1 MSAPE
6 RLRRVLTLPDLILFH
21 IVAIVGLRWYLTAA
35 RIGPSSVVLWA
46 LAVLLFFVPQ
56 GIAVAGLSRRRP
68 EQGGIYVWTRDAF
81 GPFHG
86 FLCGWAYW
94 VNNLTYYPTLV
105 LFVIGNAGFLV
116 GLGSITGAENSLP
129 HALVSS
135 AVLWLAV
142 ALNLVGVGTGRW
154 LHTAGALATWLVTA
168 ILVALAWA
176 AWGSPAA
183 ASSGAGEPMA
193 DPGRVASLALL
204 STLCFA
210 LAGLE
215 LAPSMAGEMRDPART
230 IPRSI
235 YWAAPAI
242 ALTYIIGT
250 LAVLAA
256 FPAGGV
262 DVVGGIVESV
272 GVLGERAGLSL
283 TRPVALL
290 VVLTGL
296 GGLGAWLAGS
306 ARIPFAI
313 GLDRYLPEF
322 LGRLHPRWG
331 TPHWA
336 LILQGALAT
345 GFILASTVG
354 ATLEEAYLVL
364 VDATIIVYFVPY
376 LYLFAALLAHERRA
390 PSGSAWKTL
399 YAGACGFLA
408 TGTAVA
414 FAFVPPAGVSS
425 PVAYVVKVT
434 AQALALLAAGAVL
447 YAVQRRRVAAQPPR

>member
-1 MSAPE
+1 MSSPP
-6 RLRRVLTLPDLILFH
+6 RLRTVLTLRDLVLFH

-35 RIGPSSVVLWA
+35 RIGPASIALWG
-46 LAVLLFFVPQ
+46 LAVLAFFLPQ
-56 GIAVAGLSRRRP
+56 GIAVTALARRSP
-68 EQGGIYVWTRDAF
+68 EEGGVYVWTRDAF

-86 FLCGWAYW
+86 FLCGWSYW
-94 VNNLTYYPTLV
+94 VNNLTYFPTLV
-105 LFVIGNAGFLV
+105 LFVMGNAGFLF
-116 GLGSITGAENSLP
+116 GLGSVTGAESSWP
-129 HALVSS
+129 HVGVSCGILWA
-135 AVLWLAV
+135 AVL
-142 ALNLVGVGTGRW
+142 LNVVGAGTGRW
-154 LHTAGALATWLVTA
+154 LHNVGALATWIVTA
-168 ILVALAWA
+168 ILVVLAAVVWTR
-176 AWGSPAA
+176 PDA
-183 ASSGAGEPMA
+183 ASTLAAGAG
-193 DPGRVASLALL
+193 DRSGIGSLAFF

-215 LAPSMAGEMRDPART
+215 LAPSMAGEVRDPART

-235 YWAAPAI
+235 FWAAPAI
-242 ALTYIIGT
+242 ALTYILGT

-256 FPAGGV
+256 FPGGGV

-272 GVLGERAGLSL
+272 GRLGERVGLSL
-283 TRPVALL
+283 TRFVALL
-290 VVLTGL
+290 VVVTGL

-313 GLDRYLPEF
+313 GIDRYLPAF

-345 GFILASTVG
+345 GFILASAAG

-376 LYLFAALLAHERRA
+376 LYLFAALLAHERRPLA
-390 PSGSAWKTL
+390 GPPAKAL
-399 YAGACGFLA
+399 YAGACGLLA
-408 TGTAVA
+408 TGTAIA

-425 PVAYVVKVT
+425 PVAYAVKVT

-447 YAVQRRRVAAQPPR
+447 YAVQRRRTAARQAR